1 MIPTTRTEFLQ
12 FCLRKLGAPVIQVN
26 VSEEQAD
33 DILDQAIYYFQEWH
47 MDGNDTVYY
56 KYTMTA
62 TDVTNGYVTLPS
74 SIIGVR
80 NIFPIGQAINTN
92 SMFNMRYQFVLNDLY
107 NLANVSIIPYFMV
120 MTHLSLL
127 EEMLVGQ
134 KPIRFSRHTN
144 TLYLD
149 FDVQMD
155 APAGT
160 VLLIQCYGII
170 DGSDYPSI
178 WGDRWL
184 QDYTVALLKKQW
196 GQNLRKF
203 KVVLPSGITIDGQ
216 AIYQEAVAEIAE
228 LEEKMKNTYSIP
240 AFVYIA

>member
-1 MIPTTRTEFLQ
+1 MVPTDRASFLQ
-12 FCLRKLGAPVIQVN
+12 FCLRKLGSPVVQIN
-26 VSEEQAD
+26 ISEEQCD
-33 DILDQAIYYFQEWH
+33 DIIDMALYYYAEWH

-56 KYTMTA
+56 KHTMTQ
-62 TDVTNGYVTLPS
+62 TDVDNKFITLPT

-80 NIFPIGQAINTN
+80 NIFPIGQAMSTN
-92 SMFNMRYQFVLNDLY
+92 YLFNMRYQFVINDLY
-107 NLANVSIIPYFMV
+107 SLANVSIVPYFMV

-149 FDVQMD
+149 FDVCSE

-160 VLLIQCYGII
+160 VLLVHAYGIV
-170 DGSDYPSI
+170 DASLNPSV
-178 WGDRWL
+178 WSDRWL
-184 QDYTVALLKKQW
+184 TDYTVALLKKQW

-203 KVVLPSGITIDGQ
+203 KVVLPSGIYIDGQ
-216 AIYQEAVAEIAE
+216 AMYREAMEEIKDIQEE
-228 LEEKMKNTYSIP
+228 MKNTYSIP